1 MTDLGTEKVTHKSYN
16 FNKTLHTTRQEE
28 RQGKEGP
35 LVVAEWEAGV
45 LNIVTW
51 LSVGSGREFAL
62 TNPYA
67 PRIWTI
73 CPLRCSKVKNSEA
86 HIMHAERLNWLKLA
100 TYRRHTLF
108 INCSS
113 IVHQLFISFP
123 HTGPTPVDPVEF
135 VVSVGSIE
143 SSLGTQAR
151 MHCAHLCPT
160 FVHCQMLIDSES
172 TPLF

>member
-1 MTDLGTEKVTHKSYN
+1 MSTSLLQGEELRSAHYARR
-16 FNKTLHTTRQEE
+16 TLE
-28 RQGKEGP
+28 
-35 LVVAEWEAGV
+35 LAEAGD
-45 LNIVTW
+45 I
-51 LSVGSGREFAL
+51 
-62 TNPYA
+62 P
-67 PRIWTI
+67 
-73 CPLRCSKVKNSEA
+73 
-86 HIMHAERLNWLKLA
+86 A
-100 TYRRHTLF
+100 TYPVHQLF

-113 IVHQLFISFP
+113 TVHQLFISFP